1 MLRRLFILAA
11 VVSLGLPAVRA
22 QEGAASHA
30 AVIQADTLP
39 ALLERLERD
48 PEDIDLLVEIC
59 SQYTMRSEFAAIH
72 PYVSRLRRAGAA
84 HDDER
89 ALMYADLFSGQS
101 YLLAEGSDSTR
112 IYLDRALIR
121 GRQCEDPVALCRIY
135 NALGIYAV
143 SIETNY
149 FGGIEYFLEAMEY
162 ARSASLNRFYLVAQ
176 CNLANTYYMRNDPA
190 GLKYAEEV
198 CRLGTEWGY
207 DYLAFGGAVISAYM
221 HYMLGDQDR
230 ALEYILR
237 TLPDTDKFGYHTE
250 LYSLYANILHAQGDD
265 AGAERYYLMALDHI
279 DEKVVTA
286 AVMTYLSYG
295 TYLNDRGEYARA
307 IPVLRQGIEL
317 SERSNN
323 AVHRYKL
330 YQRISE
336 AETALGR
343 YREALDYFK
352 SYHSQADSIFNVERE
367 RSINELRV
375 KYDAE
380 RQENML
386 RKSEI
391 DLIRQQRRFQ
401 LLLLLL
407 LFAVGI
413 STVVYILYRRKD
425 KMYKQIVR
433 QQYEFLKKEKKAA
446 QPAMPPPDPI
456 SPQTEKQSPDRDEH
470 AVRDAEL
477 FARIEY
483 LMQTEGVYRQ
493 NDLTIERL
501 AERLDTN
508 RTYISRA
515 INQQAGKAFSSY
527 VNSYRIDEAVRR
539 LSDVDDDTPLKALAQ
554 MLGYNPCKLSILR
567 SRVRSACRRLS
578 TARNCSNSTAST
590 SSERNPVFRG
600 LFFFGI
606 CQFLRIPK
614 SCVS

>member
-1 MLRRLFILAA
+1 M
-11 VVSLGLPAVRA
+11 SLGLPAVRA

-39 ALLERLERD
+39 VLLERLERD

-330 YQRISE
+330 YLRISE

-375 KYDAE
+375 RYDAE

-446 QPAMPPPDPI
+446 QPAMPPPGPT
-456 SPQTEKQSPDRDEH
+456 SPQTEKPSPDRDDH

-515 INQQAGKAFSSY
+515 INQQAGKTFSSY

-554 MLGYNPCKLSILR
+554 TLGYNHLQTFYTSFQSAIGMPPSKYREKLLKLHR
-567 SRVRSACRRLS
+567 EHQL
-578 TARNCSNSTAST
+578 
-590 SSERNPVFRG
+590 
-600 LFFFGI
+600 
-606 CQFLRIPK
+606 
-614 SCVS
+614 

>member
-1 MLRRLFILAA
+1 MFRRLFILAA

-135 NALGIYAV
+135 NAQGIYAV

-198 CRLGTEWGY
+198 CRLGAEWGY

-237 TLPDTDKFGYHTE
+237 TLSDTDKFGYHTE

-375 KYDAE
+375 RYDAE

-446 QPAMPPPDPI
+446 QPAMPPPGPT
-456 SPQTEKQSPDRDEH
+456 SPQTEKPSPDRDDH

-515 INQQAGKAFSSY
+515 INQQAGKTFSSY

-554 MLGYNPCKLSILR
+554 TLGYNHLQTFYTSFQSAIGMPPSKYREKLLKLHR
-567 SRVRSACRRLS
+567 EHQL
-578 TARNCSNSTAST
+578 
-590 SSERNPVFRG
+590 
-600 LFFFGI
+600 
-606 CQFLRIPK
+606 
-614 SCVS
+614 

>member
-1 MLRRLFILAA
+1 MFRRLFILAA

-330 YQRISE
+330 YLRISE

-375 KYDAE
+375 RYDAE

-433 QQYEFLKKEKKAA
+433 QQYEILKKGKKAA
-446 QPAMPPPDPI
+446 QPAMPPPGPT
-456 SPQTEKQSPDRDEH
+456 SPQTEKPSPDRDDH

-515 INQQAGKAFSSY
+515 INQQAGKTFSSY

-554 MLGYNPCKLSILR
+554 TLGYNHLQTFYTSFQSAIGMPPSKYREKLLKLHR
-567 SRVRSACRRLS
+567 EHQL
-578 TARNCSNSTAST
+578 
-590 SSERNPVFRG
+590 
-600 LFFFGI
+600 
-606 CQFLRIPK
+606 
-614 SCVS
+614 

>member
-39 ALLERLERD
+39 VLLERLERD

-59 SQYTMRSEFAAIH
+59 SQSTMRSEFAAIH

-198 CRLGTEWGY
+198 CRLGAEWGY

-237 TLPDTDKFGYHTE
+237 TLSDTDKFGYHTE
-250 LYSLYANILHAQGDD
+250 LYSLYANIAQGAD

-286 AVMTYLSYG
+286 TVMTYLSYG

-330 YQRISE
+330 YLRISE

-375 KYDAE
+375 RYDAE

-446 QPAMPPPDPI
+446 QPAMPPPHPI
-456 SPQTEKQSPDRDEH
+456 SPQTEKPSPDRDEH

-554 MLGYNPCKLSILR
+554 MLGYNHLQTFYTSFQSAIGMPSSKYREKLLKLHR
-567 SRVRSACRRLS
+567 EHQL
-578 TARNCSNSTAST
+578 
-590 SSERNPVFRG
+590 
-600 LFFFGI
+600 
-606 CQFLRIPK
+606 
-614 SCVS
+614 

>member
-1 MLRRLFILAA
+1 MFRRLFILAA

-554 MLGYNPCKLSILR
+554 MLGYKHLQTFYTSFQSAIGMPSSKYREKLLKLHR
-567 SRVRSACRRLS
+567 EHQL
-578 TARNCSNSTAST
+578 
-590 SSERNPVFRG
+590 
-600 LFFFGI
+600 
-606 CQFLRIPK
+606 
-614 SCVS
+614 

>member
-39 ALLERLERD
+39 VLLERLERD

-198 CRLGTEWGY
+198 CRLGAEWGY

-237 TLPDTDKFGYHTE
+237 TLSDTDKFGYHTE
-250 LYSLYANILHAQGDD
+250 LYSLYANIAQGAD

-286 AVMTYLSYG
+286 TVMTYLSYG

-330 YQRISE
+330 YLRISE

-375 KYDAE
+375 RYDAE

-456 SPQTEKQSPDRDEH
+456 SPQTEKPSPDRDEH

-515 INQQAGKAFSSY
+515 INQQAGKTFSSY

-554 MLGYNPCKLSILR
+554 TLGYNHLQTFYTSFQSAIGMPPSKYREKLLKLHR
-567 SRVRSACRRLS
+567 EHQL
-578 TARNCSNSTAST
+578 
-590 SSERNPVFRG
+590 
-600 LFFFGI
+600 
-606 CQFLRIPK
+606 
-614 SCVS
+614 

>member
-1 MLRRLFILAA
+1 MFRRLFILAA

-135 NALGIYAV
+135 NAQGIYAV

-198 CRLGTEWGY
+198 CRLGAEWGY

-237 TLPDTDKFGYHTE
+237 TLSDTDKFGYHTE
-250 LYSLYANILHAQGDD
+250 LYSLYANIAQGAD

-286 AVMTYLSYG
+286 TVMTYLSYG

-554 MLGYNPCKLSILR
+554 MLGYNHLQTFYTSFQSAIGMPSSKYREKLLKLHR
-567 SRVRSACRRLS
+567 EHQL
-578 TARNCSNSTAST
+578 
-590 SSERNPVFRG
+590 
-600 LFFFGI
+600 
-606 CQFLRIPK
+606 
-614 SCVS
+614 